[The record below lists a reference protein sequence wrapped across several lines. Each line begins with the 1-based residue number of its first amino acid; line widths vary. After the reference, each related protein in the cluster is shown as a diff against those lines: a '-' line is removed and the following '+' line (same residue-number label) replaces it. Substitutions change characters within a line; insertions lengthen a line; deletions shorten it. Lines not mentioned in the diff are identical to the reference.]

1 MKSGKF
7 VAHLSLAGA
16 AVIWGGMAPVGKIVL
31 DAGFSAVSLA
41 SLRMI
46 GAAVCFWI
54 TSFFMKSE
62 QVSRR
67 DYLLLLGAALL
78 GIVFNQG
85 CYTFGLSLTS
95 PVDASI
101 IVTVMPVITMLLA
114 ALFLREPVTWLKAFG
129 VLLGLSGALLLI
141 LSGSGGLGDGN
152 VWGDLLCLAA
162 SFSFACYLTA
172 FRHLIG
178 RYTVITLMKWM
189 FLYSA
194 FCFLPVAFPSLA
206 ADFSRSYSWVTW
218 AAVGYVVLFGTFVAY
233 IFMLFGQQHLRPTV
247 VSMYNYVQ
255 PVVST
260 LVSVAWGLAVF
271 GPLKA
276 LAALLIFAA
285 VYMVTKSK
293 ARMEHE

>member
-62 QVSRR
+62 QVSCR

-206 ADFSRSYSWVTW
+206 TDFSRSYSWVTW